1 MPPYL
6 LQRGITC
13 DTARWLDATVGS
25 LHLHPTAG
33 APDTTMNSC
42 DGSSVG
48 SSGADLVLGE
58 GETIIENSVDV
69 TASHQRHQRASP
81 SSAAES
87 PVPTM
92 LPEQPEAVRVLTAL
106 LRQVPIPEEMSIAIL
121 RAEVEESGDANAAH
135 TGGSGPVY
143 PADAFKKVDE
153 HLGLHAPDLPR
164 LARDFRA
171 DYYRLRNLFR
181 RVSHQERY
189 QDRHPNRQKP
199 SVALSSSASSPPDD
213 AAALSASISADLV
226 GSAGVTSFDLDLAS
240 GSNGGQRNIISPST
254 PGHARSSSS
263 SPNSG
268 HNDTAAPD
276 STPPKSLKEDEI
288 DSVLLRRRIM
298 EATSCLLL
306 TCPDNATAWSDRR
319 RALLFAEGDAEGHMS
334 SRKVKSIF
342 ISELKFLDLLFT
354 THSKAPN
361 AWAHRKWICFRIVRD
376 KISWNIRST
385 TTEDQ
390 WYLLQP
396 WAQREI
402 DLCTRVAEQFP
413 NNYFAWAHRYY
424 VISILFN
431 HWPNDGKKYL
441 SDVSVAGSLRSFLAG
456 EVMFIE
462 QWLTTHVSDH
472 AAAHYGTEALRL
484 HLKHGFRSGAGVLR
498 KKTGTAMEWALAV
511 AEGILITSRHLI
523 RRYSS
528 HEVIWNWRRHV
539 GLIFMDIV
547 CGEFGAERLVGN
559 KAEEALNRFL
569 QVHIYEVYDSIAN
582 GDSKDSTYKTKIEPE
597 EEERRWTKIHSLT
610 YLLWLLDQ
618 LQRRN
623 TLLELANEE
632 DRNRLNTI
640 RDSCKD
646 TLAGDESLS
655 YNTWRLKKVCE
666 GPL

>member
-1 MPPYL
+1 MYP
-6 LQRGITC
+6 
-13 DTARWLDATVGS
+13 TVGA
-25 LHLHPTAG
+25 LYI
-33 APDTTMNSC
+33 TMNSC
-42 DGSSVG
+42 DGSSDG
-48 SSGADLVLGE
+48 SSGADHFPGE
-58 GETIIENSVDV
+58 LNENSADVTV
-69 TASHQRHQRASP
+69 TASHQRASP

-106 LRQVPIPEEMSIAIL
+106 LRQIPIPEEMSIAIL

-135 TGGSGPVY
+135 TVGTSCGDGGSVPLY

-164 LARDFRA
+164 LARDFRG

-199 SVALSSSASSPPDD
+199 SVALSSSAASSPPDD
-213 AAALSASISADLV
+213 AAALSASISEDLV
-226 GSAGVTSFDLDLAS
+226 GSGGATSFELDL
-240 GSNGGQRNIISPST
+240 GNTISSST
-254 PGHARSSSS
+254 PGPIRSSS

-268 HNDTAAPD
+268 HNDTVTV
-276 STPPKSLKEDEI
+276 STPPKSLKEIEI

-376 KISWNIRST
+376 KVSWNIRST

-402 DLCTRVAEQFP
+402 DLCTRVAEHFP

-498 KKTGTAMEWALAV
+498 EKTGTAMEWALAV

-547 CGEFGAERLVGN
+547 CGEYGAERLVGN

-632 DRNRLNTI
+632 DRSRLNTI
-640 RDSCKD
+640 RDSCKE

>member
-1 MPPYL
+1 
-6 LQRGITC
+6 
-13 DTARWLDATVGS
+13 
-25 LHLHPTAG
+25 
-33 APDTTMNSC
+33 MNSC
-42 DGSSVG
+42 DGSSDG
-48 SSGADLVLGE
+48 SSG
-58 GETIIENSVDV
+58 VDHLI
-69 TASHQRHQRASP
+69 TASHQQQRASP

-92 LPEQPEAVRVLTAL
+92 LPEQPEAVRVLTSL

-121 RAEVEESGDANAAH
+121 RAEVEENGSADANAAVN
-135 TGGSGPVY
+135 TGTSGGGCGPVY

-153 HLGLHAPDLPR
+153 HLGIHAPDLPR
-164 LARDFRA
+164 LARDFRS
-171 DYYRLRNLFR
+171 DYYGLRAFFR

-226 GSAGVTSFDLDLAS
+226 GSAAGITSHDADPSSAAADS
-240 GSNGGQRNIISPST
+240 QRNDVSPST
-254 PGHARSSSS
+254 PGLARSSS
-263 SPNSG
+263 SPNSD
-268 HNDTAAPD
+268 HNDTTTV
-276 STPPKSLKEDEI
+276 STPATSKSLKEEI

-547 CGEFGAERLVGN
+547 CGEFGAEKLVGN

-582 GDSKDSTYKTKIEPE
+582 GESKDSTYKTKIEPE

-623 TLLELANEE
+623 TLLDLANEE
-632 DRNRLNTI
+632 DRSRLNTI

-666 GPL
+666 KPL

>member
-1 MPPYL
+1 
-6 LQRGITC
+6 
-13 DTARWLDATVGS
+13 
-25 LHLHPTAG
+25 
-33 APDTTMNSC
+33 
-42 DGSSVG
+42 
-48 SSGADLVLGE
+48 
-58 GETIIENSVDV
+58 
-69 TASHQRHQRASP
+69 
-81 SSAAES
+81 
-87 PVPTM
+87 
-92 LPEQPEAVRVLTAL
+92 
-106 LRQVPIPEEMSIAIL
+106 
-121 RAEVEESGDANAAH
+121 
-135 TGGSGPVY
+135 
-143 PADAFKKVDE
+143 
-153 HLGLHAPDLPR
+153 
-164 LARDFRA
+164 
-171 DYYRLRNLFR
+171 
-181 RVSHQERY
+181 
-189 QDRHPNRQKP
+189 
-199 SVALSSSASSPPDD
+199 
-213 AAALSASISADLV
+213 
-226 GSAGVTSFDLDLAS
+226 
-240 GSNGGQRNIISPST
+240 
-254 PGHARSSSS
+254 
-263 SPNSG
+263 
-268 HNDTAAPD
+268 
-276 STPPKSLKEDEI
+276 
-288 DSVLLRRRIM
+288 M
-298 EATSCLLL
+298 EATACLLL

-334 SRKVKSIF
+334 SRKVKNIF

-462 QWLTTHVSDH
+462 QWLATHVSDH

-484 HLKHGFRSGAGVLR
+484 HLTHGFRSGAGVLR

-523 RRYSS
+523 RKYSN

-539 GLIFMDIV
+539 GLIFMDII
-547 CGEFGAERLVGN
+547 CGEFGTEVLVGDE
-559 KAEEALNRFL
+559 AEQALNRFL
-569 QVHIYEVYDSIAN
+569 QVHIYEVYNSIAN
-582 GDSKDSTYKTKIEPE
+582 GDSNDDAYKTKIKPE
-597 EEERRWTKIHSLT
+597 EEEKRWTKIHSLT

-618 LQRRN
+618 LQRRS
-623 TLLELANEE
+623 TLMGLAKEE
-632 DRNRLNTI
+632 DRNRLNVI
-640 RDSCKD
+640 RDACKD
-646 TLAGDESLS
+646 TLARDESLS

-666 GPL
+666 KPM

>member
-1 MPPYL
+1 MN
-6 LQRGITC
+6 
-13 DTARWLDATVGS
+13 GS
-25 LHLHPTAG
+25 
-33 APDTTMNSC
+33 
-42 DGSSVG
+42 DGPSNG
-48 SSGADLVLGE
+48 SDGGDPSLGE
-58 GETIIENSVDV
+58 GDIGLNEIISAER
-69 TASHQRHQRASP
+69 ASPASP
-81 SSAAES
+81 SSAVES
-87 PVPTM
+87 PVPVPTA
-92 LPEQPEAVRVLTAL
+92 LPEQPEAVRVLTSL
-106 LRQVPIPEEMSIAIL
+106 MRQVPIPEEMSIAIL
-121 RAEVEESGDANAAH
+121 RAEAEGNEDAARTSG
-135 TGGSGPVY
+135 GGSACAGGGPAY
-143 PADAFKKVDE
+143 PVDAFKKVDE

-164 LARDFRA
+164 LARDFRS
-171 DYYRLRNLFR
+171 DYYSLRNLFR
-181 RVSHQERY
+181 LVSHQEEY
-189 QDRHPNRQKP
+189 QDRHPNQQKP
-199 SVALSSSASSPPDD
+199 SLAFASSSSD
-213 AAALSASISADLV
+213 ALSAMGTDE
-226 GSAGVTSFDLDLAS
+226 GYAS
-240 GSNGGQRNIISPST
+240 GSSLNTDAGDGATGGERANTGGPST
-254 PGHARSSSS
+254 PVGSSSS
-263 SPNSG
+263 LNSG
-268 HNDTAAPD
+268 HDDPVMT
-276 STPPKSLKEDEI
+276 TPPNKSLKFDI
-288 DSVLLRRRIM
+288 DTVLLRRRIM
-298 EATSCLLL
+298 EATACLLL

-462 QWLTTHVSDH
+462 QWLATHVSDH

-484 HLKHGFRSGAGVLR
+484 HLTHGFRSGAGVLR

-523 RRYSS
+523 RKYSN

-539 GLIFMDIV
+539 GLIFMDII
-547 CGEFGAERLVGN
+547 CGEFGTEVLVGDE
-559 KAEEALNRFL
+559 AEQALNRFL
-569 QVHIYEVYDSIAN
+569 QVHIYEVYNSIAN
-582 GDSKDSTYKTKIEPE
+582 GDSNDDAYKTKIKPE
-597 EEERRWTKIHSLT
+597 EEEKRWTKIHSLT

-618 LQRRN
+618 LQRRS
-623 TLLELANEE
+623 TLMGLAKEE
-632 DRNRLNTI
+632 DRNRLNVI
-640 RDSCKD
+640 RDACKD
-646 TLAGDESLS
+646 TLALDESLS

-666 GPL
+666 TPM